1 MKLRIGFFLM
11 FSFFSGLLLAAG
23 AESNL
28 LKLNTG
34 RPEHWAEPATSV
46 SFTDG
51 IVKIVSST
59 PADSAW
65 SVIVPVNPNAVY
77 KLSGKIKTENVVKK
91 TGLGALLNV
100 HQLNTKTEAVSG
112 SSDWTEV
119 STEIT
124 TDGQTEL
131 MVNCL
136 FGGYGTAVG
145 TAYYKDV
152 TLELVKVLP
161 TPNPIPENWNPT
173 IVLDA
178 QKKGTEI
185 SPYIYGQFIEHLGR
199 CIYGGIWSEMLEDRK
214 FHDAVGSET
223 SPWKPIPDCAVEMNK
238 TDAFVGEWTP
248 ECSAADVPIWKGVV
262 QNKLAFE
269 KGRKYVGYAWV
280 KPGAEIDKIEVRFYG
295 SNDRKL
301 GKTFAFPVTPNVY
314 SKIEFEIESPV
325 DCENTELEV
334 EAFGKGTFSVGCVS
348 LMPAD
353 NIHGMR
359 ADTLALLKELN
370 APVYRWPG
378 GNFVSGYD
386 WKDGIGD
393 RDKRPPRRNPAWQG
407 IEHNDFGMDEF
418 IVLCRYLGTE
428 PYIAV
433 NTGAGQVENA
443 LKELEYAN
451 GSADTPMGQRRA
463 SNGNPEPYKVKFWG
477 IGNEMYGSWQIG
489 HMPVQDYVKKHIEF
503 YNAFKAFDKDLFCIG
518 VGAAGGWN
526 DVFIPGTFNK
536 NDALSEHIYAQKRG
550 NVVDHVRLVANSI
563 DRVAGAHREY
573 RKKWA
578 NLYAQKDLQI
588 VMDEWNYWYGP
599 TPFGEVGTRYF
610 QKDGLGIAAGL
621 HAFYRNSDLFF
632 MANYAQTVNVIG
644 CLKTSKT
651 HAKLES
657 TGLVLKL
664 YRAEFGNTP
673 ISAEIQSD
681 AEYKAGALDVSA
693 ALTADGK
700 FLTVAFVNAAPTAVK
715 ATLKLNGLELQT
727 CGKRFVI
734 AESENNPDGYND
746 PDQPDR
752 ITIVESD
759 VQLTNQTVEAAPM
772 AVTLLKFPVK

>member
-1 MKLRIGFFLM
+1 MKLRTGLFLIV
-11 FSFFSGLLLAAG
+11 SLFSGLLIAA
-23 AESNL
+23 EPETSL
-28 LKLNTG
+28 LNLNTG
-34 RPEHWAEPATSV
+34 RPNHWAEPATSV
-46 SFTDG
+46 GLTDG
-51 IVKIVSST
+51 VVKIVSST

-65 SVIVPVNPNAVY
+65 SVIVPVNPSAVY

-91 TGLGALLNV
+91 SGMGALLNV
-100 HQLNTKTEAVSG
+100 HQINAVTKAISG

-119 STEIT
+119 STEFT
-124 TDGQTEL
+124 TDGQDEVL
-131 MVNCL
+131 VNCL

-152 TLELVKVLP
+152 KLELVKVFP
-161 TPNPIPENWNPT
+161 ITCPIPENWNPT

-185 SPYIYGQFIEHLGR
+185 SPYIYSQFIEHLGR

-214 FHDAVGSET
+214 FYDAVGSKI
-223 SPWKPIPDCAVEMNK
+223 SPWYAVCDCTVKMNDK
-238 TDAFVGEWTP
+238 DAFVGQWTP
-248 ECSAADVPIWKGVV
+248 ECSASESPVWKGVA

-269 KGRKYVGYAWV
+269 KGRKYIGYAWV
-280 KPGAEIDKIEVRFYG
+280 KPGTEIDKIEVHFHW
-295 SNDRKL
+295 SKDRKEA
-301 GKTFAFPVTPNVY
+301 KTFSFPVTADKY
-314 SKIEFEIESPV
+314 SKVEFEVESPV
-325 DCENTELEV
+325 DCDNTELEV

-353 NIHGMR
+353 NINGMR

-386 WKDGIGD
+386 WKDGIGN

-418 IVLCRYLGTE
+418 MVFCRYLGTE

-433 NTGAGQVENA
+433 NTGAGQVDNA

-451 GSADTPMGQRRA
+451 GSADSPMGKWRT

-477 IGNEMYGSWQIG
+477 IGNEMFGGWQIG
-489 HMPVQDYVKKHIEF
+489 HMPVKDYVKKHIAF
-503 YNAFKAFDKDLFCIG
+503 YDAFKAFDKNLFCIG
-518 VGAAGGWN
+518 VGAVGGWN
-526 DVFIPGTFNK
+526 DVFIPGTFDK
-536 NDALSEHIYAQKRG
+536 NDALSEHIYDQKRG

-578 NLYAQKDLQI
+578 NLYAKKNLQI

-599 TPFGEVGTRYF
+599 TPFGELGTRYF

-644 CLKTSKT
+644 CIKTSKT

-673 ISAEIQSD
+673 ISAQIQSD
-681 AEYKAGALDVSA
+681 AKYKPGALDVSA

-700 FLTVAFVNAAPTAVK
+700 FLTVAFVNAAPIAVK
-715 ATLKLNGLELQT
+715 AELKLNGIELQNS
-727 CGKRFVI
+727 GKKFVI
-734 AESENNPDGYND
+734 AENNNNPDGYND
-746 PDQPDR
+746 PDQPDK
-752 ITIVESD
+752 ITIAQSD
-759 VQLTNQTVEAAPM
+759 IQLTNQTVEVAPM
-772 AVTLLKFPVK
+772 AVTLVKIPVK